1 MNFIVSTVPTRISGS
16 PKMYN
21 SSISD
26 PFPKFYKK
34 VKFSI
39 EDFFSICEQIHRK
52 LHIWSYLLKKSLI
65 ENFAF
70 YAVIVASISTIIYS
84 LPLYLCD
91 FLLTLIPGT
100 LVRILFRFFLRFKST
115 NVTGKFLI
123 YYDEISLFTNFSLKK
138 TTDIAINLIL
148 NNNPNL
154 NTAKK
159 RTSITTTFCYI
170 TKSFFL
176 EVSFTT
182 NLMMWVPLGSPL
194 APILANNFMGL
205 KLECWM
211 NKT

>member
-100 LVRILFRFFLRFKST
+100 LVRILFHFFLRFKST

-176 EVSFTT
+176 EVRFTT